1 MKRLLVLLTLALAL
15 ALPAFAGTVTFTVIG
30 IDCAACAKPILNAL
44 KKVDGVANPTLDW
57 KAGVARVD
65 VPENFDRS
73 AIRTALT
80 NLGYEVT
87 FPGEH
92 RKEFEPVAPE
102 VLKTLDITV
111 DSGAKKVAIDR
122 LLVPGKVTLVD
133 YYADWCGPC
142 HVLET
147 RLQHLMVGKQNLALR
162 RVNVGKWDNAAARQV
177 TEEFRAEALPYVR
190 VYDARGKF
198 VTAVTGGM
206 WDEILGA
213 IEKAEKH

>member
-1 MKRLLVLLTLALAL
+1 MKHFLAAVLGITLTF
-15 ALPAFAGTVTFTVIG
+15 PAFAGTLTFTVLG

-44 KKVDGVANPTLDW
+44 RKVDGVSNPTLDW
-57 KAGVARVD
+57 KAGVARVE
-65 VPENFDRS
+65 VREQFDRGT
-73 AIRTALT
+73 IRTALT
-80 NLGYEVT
+80 SLGYEVA
-87 FPGEH
+87 FPGEQ

-102 VLKTLDITV
+102 VLRTLDITV

-122 LLVPGKVTLVD
+122 LLAPGKVTLVD
-133 YYADWCGPC
+133 FYANWCGPC

-147 RLQHLMVGKQNLALR
+147 RLQHLMVGKSGLALR

-190 VYDARGKF
+190 VYDAHGKF

-206 WDEILGA
+206 WDEILDA